1 MGPRTPRQHFGDR
14 PAACGLAHV
23 VAMAIRKIETDSGA
37 GSSKLNMDV
46 SAAEAK
52 TWAKKIVNNQQ

>member
-1 MGPRTPRQHFGDR
+1 MSPFHNT
-14 PAACGLAHV
+14 
-23 VAMAIRKIETDSGA
+23 IRKIETDSGA

>member
-1 MGPRTPRQHFGDR
+1 
-14 PAACGLAHV
+14 
-23 VAMAIRKIETDSGA
+23 MAIRKIETDSGA